1 MIDAYT
7 MMIADQSVHIGQS
20 GSATRSVPVYAIEV
34 VNDRCIY
41 IMTYE
46 LSLKIKNGFRL

>member
-7 MMIADQSVHIGQS
+7 MTIADESVHIGQS
-20 GSATRSVPVYAIEV
+20 GSATRSASVNAIEV

-46 LSLKIKNGFRL
+46 LSLKIKKGFRL